1 LVVVEANK
9 TRRIGDQTT
18 ASAFPEEFCEAYGDV
33 EALKKNQSFN
43 RAKAFQASDTRA
55 YLTEHYRN
63 FSGTDRIFSL
73 LMDGEDPHRAS

>member
-1 LVVVEANK
+1 M
-9 TRRIGDQTT
+9 
-18 ASAFPEEFCEAYGDV
+18 